1 MVDVMAMTLRLSEEL
16 DAALRETAA
25 REGRSLH
32 EVVVLALEDY
42 TSKREKKRD
51 ALIARVMSED
61 SEALERLGSV

>member
-1 MVDVMAMTLRLSEEL
+1 MAMTLRLSDEL

-32 EVVVLALEDY
+32 ETVVVALEDY

-51 ALIARVMSED
+51 ALIAKVSSERAD
-61 SEALERLGSV
+61 LMRRLGSV